1 MRWWQIRK
9 RDADLERELRS
20 DLELEEEEQREA
32 GISPEEARYAA
43 LRAFG
48 NPTLI
53 REQTGAI
60 WSWNWLE
67 SLARDLRF
75 SLRALRRTPGFS
87 VIAILVMALG
97 IGANVALFT
106 VVRGVLLKPL
116 PFDDPDRLVML
127 YEAGLQENDTAGLN
141 VASGGMYAEWKK
153 QNRSY
158 SSLALAQGIR
168 VGLSGSGGQLPE
180 KLNSALFSWDMLR
193 TLGVQPALG
202 RDFTQEDDNPAA
214 NGTVLL
220 SWGLWKRRFGGDP
233 GILNQT
239 IDLDALPYTV
249 IGVMPA
255 RFDFPDS
262 STQLWTA
269 VYHDKPEA
277 TMTSFSSH
285 MFSVVGRLKPDVSA
299 SQGVAD
305 LSVISQRTHDEHL
318 NDPFIFRNTRSRP
331 LLEQMVGEIKKPLY
345 VLLEATCC
353 LLLIACLNVA
363 NLLVARAAARR
374 KELAIRTALGGGWL
388 RLIGERLMECLLL
401 SAAGGGLGL
410 FLAFA
415 ALQWLTRTRQ
425 DMSRVES
432 IRFDGVVVAFTV
444 GVVVICALFSGLIA
458 AFSSSDKRILGA
470 LHQASRS
477 VSGGGA
483 PPTLRKVLLTLEVGL
498 TVILL
503 IGAGLLLKSY
513 ERLRSVDMGCL
524 TQNVLTM
531 HLGIPDARY
540 ATPAQRANFYD
551 TLLERVRALPGVDA
565 AGFATVV
572 PGQGYQMDWNF
583 SIVEH
588 PPLPQGTG
596 QFALS
601 RWADPKYFNAMGIPI
616 LRGRTF
622 DGGKRLEAANE
633 VIISQSFADQYFPGE
648 DPLDKHLRVRGKDA
662 VIVGIVGDTRYAIG
676 EAPKPVQYY
685 PLDAGVETVGTLVIR
700 ASHNPRHD
708 PSHDIDQF
716 ALPVQRIVSKMDR
729 DLPVSDVLTMNQLL
743 GQSTLNQSFNAALL
757 VAFATLSLVLAGVGL
772 FGVMSYI
779 AAQRTTEIGIR
790 VALGAKREQVMRK
803 MLLDGMRPAIFGLV
817 AGLAASLEASQL
829 MRDLL
834 YGIKPLDPL
843 VYAGVA
849 ATLLAVAAFACIVPA
864 WRASHLDPMQALRA
878 E

>member
-1 MRWWQIRK
+1 MSWWQINWWQNKK
-9 RDADLERELRS
+9 RNEDLERELRS
-20 DLELEEEEQREA
+20 DLELEEEEQRKA
-32 GISPEEARYAA
+32 GISKKEAHYAA

-48 NPTLI
+48 NLTLI
-53 REQTGAI
+53 REQTLAI
-60 WSWNWLE
+60 WWWNWLE

-75 SLRALRRTPGFS
+75 SLRTLRRTPGFS

-116 PFDDPDRLVML
+116 PFQDPDRLAML
-127 YEAGLQENDTAGLN
+127 YEAGLLGDDTTSSN
-141 VASGGMYAEWKK
+141 VVSGGMYAEWKN

-158 SSLALAQGIR
+158 SSLALAKGIR

-202 RDFTQEDDNPAA
+202 RDFTLADDSPGA

-220 SWGLWKRRFGGDP
+220 SWGLWKRRFGADP

-239 IDLDALPYTV
+239 IFLDSQPYTV
-249 IGVMPA
+249 IGVMPKW
-255 RFDFPDS
+255 FDFPDS
-262 STQLWTA
+262 STQLWTP
-269 VYHDKPEA
+269 VYHDKPEDE
-277 TMTSFSSH
+277 MTSFSNH
-285 MFSVVGRLKPDVSA
+285 MFRVIGRLKPGVSA

-305 LSVISQRTHDEHL
+305 LSVISQRIHNEHL
-318 NDPFIFRNTRSRP
+318 NDPFVFPSASGRP
-331 LLEQMVGEIKKPLY
+331 LLEHIVGEIKKPLY
-345 VLLEATCC
+345 LLLEATCC

-374 KELAIRTALGGGWL
+374 KELAIRTALGGSWL

-401 SAAGGGLGL
+401 SASGGALGL
-410 FLAFA
+410 LLAFA
-415 ALQWLTRTRQ
+415 ALHWLTQTRY

-432 IRFDGVVVAFTV
+432 IHFDGVVAAFTV
-444 GVVVICALFSGLIA
+444 GVVAICALFSGLIA
-458 AFSSSDKRILGA
+458 AFSTSDERILSA
-470 LHQASRS
+470 LHEASHS
-477 VSGGGA
+477 VGGGRA
-483 PPTLRKVLLTLEVGL
+483 RAMLRKVLLTLEVGL

-513 ERLRSVDMGCL
+513 ERLRSADMGCL
-524 TQNVLTM
+524 TQDVITM

-551 TLLERVRALPGVDA
+551 TLLDRVRALPGADA
-565 AGFATVV
+565 AGFATVA
-572 PGQGYQMDWNF
+572 PGQGYQTDWSF

-596 QFALS
+596 LFALS
-601 RWADPKYFNAMGIPI
+601 RWADPKYFNAMGIPL

-622 DGGKRLEAANE
+622 DSGKRLDAANE
-633 VIISQSFADQYFPGE
+633 VIISLSFAGQYFPGE
-648 DPLDKHLRVRGKDA
+648 DALGRHIRVHGKDF

-676 EAPKPVQYY
+676 EAPRPVQYY
-685 PLDAGVETVGTLVIR
+685 PLDAGVENVGTLVIR
-700 ASHNPRHD
+700 SSHNLQ
-708 PSHDIDQF
+708 QF
-716 ALPVQRIVSKMDR
+716 ALPVQRIVSEMDH
-729 DLPVSDVLTMNQLL
+729 DLSVSDVLTMNQLL
-743 GQSTLNQSFNAALL
+743 GKSTLDQSFNAALL
-757 VAFATLSLVLAGVGL
+757 VAFATLSLVLAAVGL

-803 MLLDGMRPAIFGLV
+803 MLLDGMRPAILGLV
-817 AGLAASLEASQL
+817 VGLAASLEAGQV

-834 YGIKPLDPL
+834 YEIKPIDPS
-843 VYAGVA
+843 VYAAVA

-864 WRASHLDPMQALRA
+864 WRASRLDPMQALRS